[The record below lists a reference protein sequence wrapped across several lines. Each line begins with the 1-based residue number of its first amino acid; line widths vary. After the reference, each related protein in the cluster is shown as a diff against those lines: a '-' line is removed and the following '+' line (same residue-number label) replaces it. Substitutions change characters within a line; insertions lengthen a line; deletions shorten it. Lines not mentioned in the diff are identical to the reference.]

1 MARYTGPVAKIW
13 RRIGQIPPDG
23 STPAVQRRTYPPGQ
37 HGLKRQ
43 SKLSEYGQQL
53 REKQKAKYTYG
64 VLERQFANY
73 YKEADRQSGVTGENL
88 MKLLEMRLDNVVF
101 RLGIVP
107 TRRQARQMVNHGH
120 VLVNGSK
127 LSIPSAQVRVGDTL
141 EFSKKYRIMLE
152 NTIDAE
158 TFKNATQPAWLSF
171 EPKKLSGTVVSEPQR
186 LDIDGTIN
194 EQLIVEYYSR

>member
-1 MARYTGPVAKIW
+1 MARYTGPVAKVW

-23 STPAVQRRTYPPGQ
+23 STPAVQRRAYPPGQ

-43 SKLSEYGQQL
+43 GKLSEYGQQL

-88 MKLLEMRLDNVVF
+88 MRLLEMRLDNVVF

-120 VLVNGSK
+120 VLVNGAK
-127 LSIPSAQVRVGDTL
+127 LSIPSAQVSVGDKV
-141 EFSKKYRIMLE
+141 EFSKKYQTMLE
-152 NTIDAE
+152 NTLDPEAL
-158 TFKNATQPAWLSF
+158 KGANQPAWINF
-171 EPKKLSGTVVSEPQR
+171 DPKKFSATVLSEPQR
-186 LDIDGTIN
+186 IDIDGTIN